1 MLNVMMC
8 RNFSLNY
15 SAFLDGRSSSDE
27 QSALAE
33 HLRSCADCRRMAAE
47 LKCVRSELRILG
59 RQEPPADLSAD
70 ILIALQREARR
81 KALAARRHSDL
92 VDLWRLRLFSQSIGT
107 VVSVSLFIFLTTSVF
122 RPAYRALRNAR
133 TAVMVVDD
141 SQEFPLPVPND
152 VLYRRLLLETPA
164 PPIFN
169 PSGAVLGFTESLSEE
184 GIVIATV
191 KVQNDG
197 RASVKE
203 AVGPPNDPKAV
214 DRLSN
219 ALYRQ
224 ASFQPARRKPRN
236 PDAVL
241 MFSKINISG

>member
-1 MLNVMMC
+1 MMC

-33 HLRSCADCRRMAAE
+33 HLRSCAACRRTAAE
-47 LKCVRSELRILG
+47 LRCVRSELSILG

-92 VDLWRLRLFSQSIGT
+92 IDLWRLRIFSQSIGT
-107 VVSVSLFIFLTTSVF
+107 VVSLALFILLTTSVF
-122 RPAYRALRNAR
+122 RPAYRALRIAR
-133 TAVMVVDD
+133 TAAMVDD
-141 SQEFPLPVPND
+141 SQVVLPVPND

-224 ASFQPARRKPRN
+224 ASFPPARRKPRN

>member
-27 QSALAE
+27 QSVLAE
-33 HLRSCADCRRMAAE
+33 HLRSCADCRRTAAE
-47 LKCVRSELRILG
+47 LRCVRSELSILG
-59 RQEPPADLSAD
+59 RQASPADLSTE

-92 VDLWRLRLFSQSIGT
+92 VDLWRLRIFSQSIGT
-107 VVSVSLFIFLTTSVF
+107 VVSVTLFILLTTSVF
-122 RPAYRALRNAR
+122 RPAYRALRNRGA
-133 TAVMVVDD
+133 AIVVD
-141 SQEFPLPVPND
+141 SQTDPFQVSDDFRYKL
-152 VLYRRLLLETPA
+152 LLLEAPP

-184 GIVIATV
+184 GLVIATV
-191 KVQNDG
+191 KVEKDG

-203 AVGPPNDPKAV
+203 AVGPPNDPKVV

>member
-1 MLNVMMC
+1 MMC
-8 RNFSLNY
+8 RTFSLTY

-47 LKCVRSELRILG
+47 LRCVRSELRILG

-107 VVSVSLFIFLTTSVF
+107 VVSVALFIFLTTSVF
-122 RPAYRALRNAR
+122 RPAYRALRIAR
-133 TAVMVVDD
+133 TGVMVDD
-141 SQEFPLPVPND
+141 SQVVPLPVPND

-191 KVQNDG
+191 KVEKDG
-197 RASVKE
+197 RASVTE
-203 AVGPPNDPKAV
+203 AVGPPSDPQAV

-224 ASFQPARRKPRN
+224 ASFQPTRRKPRN

>member
-1 MLNVMMC
+1 MMC

-15 SAFLDGRSSSDE
+15 SAFLDGRSNSDE
-27 QSALAE
+27 QLMLAE

-47 LKCVRSELRILG
+47 LRCVRSELSSLG
-59 RQEPPADLSAD
+59 RQEPPADLSTD
-70 ILIALQREARR
+70 ILVALQREARR
-81 KALAARRHSDL
+81 KALAARRRSDL

-107 VVSVSLFIFLTTSVF
+107 VVSLALFIFLTTSVF
-122 RPAYRALRNAR
+122 RPAYRALRSR
-133 TAVMVVDD
+133 SPQIVVD
-141 SQEFPLPVPND
+141 SETNPYPVSD
-152 VLYRRLLLETPA
+152 DFRYRILLLEAPP

-184 GIVIATV
+184 DIVIATV
-191 KVQNDG
+191 KVQQDG

-203 AVGPPNDPKAV
+203 TLGSPNDPKVV